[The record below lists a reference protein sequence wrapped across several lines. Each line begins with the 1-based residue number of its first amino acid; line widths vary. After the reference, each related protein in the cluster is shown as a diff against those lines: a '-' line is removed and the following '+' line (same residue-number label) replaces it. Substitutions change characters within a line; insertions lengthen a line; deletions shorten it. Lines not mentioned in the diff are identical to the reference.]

1 MDMAGG
7 FAGKAV
13 IVTGAS
19 SGIGRVIAVELGRHG
34 ADLWLIG
41 RSQAELEETARQVA
55 AAGGPPARVAAMDLQ
70 RRGPLAA
77 LIAEVGAAHP
87 HLFGLISNAGVM
99 YPEPIM
105 DGTVDRWQQM
115 LDINVMAMLE
125 GCQAAVKAMRGH
137 GRSGHLINI
146 GSVQARF
153 EVPGVYGVTK
163 QATLAIGDTLREE
176 LEQDDIRV
184 ATIVPGGFTTNLARG
199 FLPETLAHLARGF
212 ETMGLALGGPGTE
225 RVLSDPQHI
234 ANMVRYVM
242 EQPIELNI
250 QEIVLR
256 PPVSTKA

>member
-1 MDMAGG
+1 MAGD

-19 SGIGRVIAVELGRHG
+19 SGIGRTIAVELGRRG

-41 RSQAELEETARQVA
+41 RSQSELGETARQITE
-55 AAGGPPARVAAMDLQ
+55 AGGPTAHIAPMDLQ
-70 RRGPLAA
+70 QRGPLAG
-77 LIAEVGAAHP
+77 LIADVGASHP

-105 DGTVDRWQQM
+105 DGTIERWQQM
-115 LDINVMAMLE
+115 IDINVMAMLE
-125 GCQAAVKAMRGH
+125 GCQAAVKAMRAH
-137 GRSGHLINI
+137 GGPGHLINI

-163 QATLAIGDTLREE
+163 RATLAIGDTLREE

-184 ATIVPGGFTTNLARG
+184 CTIVPGGFTTNLARG
-199 FLPETLAHLARGF
+199 FLPETLEGLAKGF
-212 ETMGLALGGPGTE
+212 AAMGLEFGGAGTE
-225 RVLSDPQHI
+225 RILSDPQHI
-234 ANMVRYVM
+234 ADMVCYVM
-242 EQPIELNI
+242 QAPIELNI
-250 QEIVLR
+250 QEIVMR

>member
-1 MDMAGG
+1 MADS

-13 IVTGAS
+13 VVTGAS

-41 RSQAELEETARQVA
+41 RSQSELEATARQIADV
-55 AAGGPPARVAAMDLQ
+55 GGPTAQVAAMDLQ
-70 RRGPLAA
+70 QRGPLAA
-77 LIAEVGAAHP
+77 LIEQVGASHP

-105 DGTVDRWQQM
+105 DGTIDRWQQM
-115 LDINVMAMLE
+115 IDINVMAMLE
-125 GCQAAVKAMRGH
+125 GCQAAVKAMRAH
-137 GRSGHLINI
+137 GLPAHLINI

-153 EVPGVYGVTK
+153 EVPGVYGITK
-163 QATLAIGDTLREE
+163 RATLAIGDSLREE

-199 FLPETLAHLARGF
+199 FLPETLEHLSKGF
-212 ETMGLALGGPGTE
+212 EKMGLELGGPGTE

>member
-1 MDMAGG
+1 MAES

-19 SGIGRVIAVELGRHG
+19 SGIGRVIAVELARHG
-34 ADLWLIG
+34 AELWLVG
-41 RSQAELEETARQVA
+41 RSPAELDATARQIA
-55 AAGGPPARVAAMDLQ
+55 DAGGPQAHAAAMDLQ
-70 RRGPLAA
+70 QRGPLAA
-77 LIAEVGAAHP
+77 LIEQVGSAHP
-87 HLFGLISNAGVM
+87 HLFGLVSNAGVM

-105 DGTVDRWQQM
+105 SGTIERWQQM
-115 LDINVMAMLE
+115 IDINVMAMLE
-125 GCQAAVKAMRGH
+125 GCQAAVRAMRAH
-137 GRSGHLINI
+137 GKPGHLINI

-153 EVPGVYGVTK
+153 EVPGVYGITK
-163 QATLAIGDTLREE
+163 RATLAIGDTLRDE
-176 LEQDDIRV
+176 LEHDDIRV

-199 FLPETLAHLARGF
+199 FLPESLATVGEAF
-212 ETMGLALGGPGTE
+212 KAKGLEYGGPDMI
-225 RVLSDPQHI
+225 RALSDPQHI